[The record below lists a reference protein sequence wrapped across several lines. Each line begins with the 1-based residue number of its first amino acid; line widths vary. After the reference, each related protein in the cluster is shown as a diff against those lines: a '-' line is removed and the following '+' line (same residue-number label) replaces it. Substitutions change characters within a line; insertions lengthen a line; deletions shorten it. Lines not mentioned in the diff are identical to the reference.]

1 MNCSYF
7 FSSTILIIGL
17 LLFGPSINTS
27 AQAPKSFSFQG
38 LARGSS
44 GTPISKSSIAI
55 RASVINNTANGTLL
69 YQESFTQLTDTF
81 GLFNINIG
89 TGTVLSGAF
98 SSIDWG
104 NGNKFLKI
112 EYDPAGGTSYVLA
125 GNTQLLSVPYA
136 LYAQA
141 TGDTSNWKRSGNDL
155 VNKNIGNIG
164 IGTSTP
170 TRKLDVNGD
179 IKIVDGTQGNG
190 KVLTSDAN
198 GNASWQTL
206 STGGVMYTN
215 MQVYATPGSFTFTI
229 PAGVSK
235 IMVEV
240 WGAGGG
246 GGNGTA
252 GGNGGGGGGGGG
264 YGKQIFTVAEG
275 TNYNVTVGAGG
286 SAGSGGGTSSFGS
299 LISATGGNGGV
310 LLPGTGG
317 SSTASYNCSGSI
329 GSIFSDNMN
338 QTGGRGG
345 SSCGA
350 PGGGNG
356 ANGLLATAGSSPGGG
371 GGGGGGVTS
380 YTAGASGGAGRVV
393 IYY

>member
-1 MNCSYF
+1 MFC
-7 FSSTILIIGL
+7 
-17 LLFGPSINTS
+17 
-27 AQAPKSFSFQG
+27 
-38 LARGSS
+38 
-44 GTPISKSSIAI
+44 
-55 RASVINNTANGTLL
+55 
-69 YQESFTQLTDTF
+69 
-81 GLFNINIG
+81 
-89 TGTVLSGAF
+89 
-98 SSIDWG
+98 
-104 NGNKFLKI
+104 NKFLKI

-229 PAGVSK
+229 PAGISK

-240 WGAGGG
+240 WGAGAGGSGCGQNFAGG
-246 GGNGTA
+246 GGA
-252 GGNGGGGGGGGG
+252 
-264 YGKQIFTVAEG
+264 YGKGIYTVTPGANH
-275 TNYNVTVGAGG
+275 TVTVGAGG
-286 SAGSGGGTSSFGS
+286 AGGTTLGASGAAGGASSFGALISANGGTSGQGGTSSAPFNISGGDSYTGYNTRGQNGGS
-299 LISATGGNGGV
+299 GAYGGQGGRTPLDTSDNSGNGRNGV
-310 LLPGTGG
+310 
-317 SSTASYNCSGSI
+317 A
-329 GSIFSDNMN
+329 
-338 QTGGRGG
+338 
-345 SSCGA
+345 
-350 PGGGNG
+350 
-356 ANGLLATAGSSPGGG
+356 PGGG
-371 GGGGGGVTS
+371 GGNCGAGTTGGN
-380 YTAGASGGAGRVV
+380 GAAGRVV